1 MRVLRLLT
9 LALATS
15 LVAIGGGVPVS
26 ARTAQLTE
34 AQARSLGFST
44 VGLKQ
49 LDAGMQGF
57 IDNKQLAGIVTVLAR
72 HGEVVQQKA
81 YGYQNI
87 AAGQRMRE
95 DTIFRIYSMTKP
107 VVGVAMMMLYE
118 EGKWQPTDPIAKHLP
133 EFANVKVFSRMGE
146 DGQPVLEAPLH
157 APTVGELMSHLAGFT
172 YGFFG
177 STPVDKM
184 YRDANVLGAAS
195 LPEFSQKLAQLP
207 LSYQPGEAWIYSV
220 SVDLQGYL
228 VEKLSGKPLGVF
240 MRERIFQPLG
250 MKDTDFFVPEAKLP
264 RLATTYSDSTEG
276 LKPNEHDPNVSR
288 DPGMPSGGGGLYSTA
303 GDYLRFAQMLLDG
316 GELDGTRLLKT
327 SSVATLRT
335 NKLTPEL
342 LSGKFGIGP
351 YRMQPGSGF
360 GYDVAVIHDPAEAKS
375 PSGKGTYQWFGL
387 AGTWFWVDP
396 ANDLI
401 FIGMIQRLGGLGGG
415 AQGIEPTARKLTYQ
429 ALVDPSR

>member
-1 MRVLRLLT
+1 MRISRLLT
-9 LALATS
+9 LVVATS
-15 LVAIGGGVPVS
+15 LIAVGGGIPVS
-26 ARTAQLTE
+26 AKTGQLSE
-34 AQARSLGFST
+34 AQVRSLGFSAA
-44 VGLKQ
+44 GLEQLERGMQSFIDSKQ
-49 LDAGMQGF
+49 LSGA
-57 IDNKQLAGIVTVLAR
+57 VTILAR

-81 YGYQNI
+81 YGLQNI
-87 AAGQRMRE
+87 AAGTRMRQ
-95 DTIFRIYSMTKP
+95 DTIFSIYSMTKP

-133 EFANVKVFSRMGE
+133 EFAAVKVFNRIGE
-146 DGQPVLEAPLH
+146 DGKPVLDAPTH

-177 STPVDKM
+177 NTPVDNM
-184 YRDANVLGAAS
+184 YREANVLGAAS
-195 LPEFSQKLAQLP
+195 LPEFSQKLSQLP
-207 LSYQPGEAWIYSV
+207 LLYQPGEQWVYSV

-250 MKDTDFFVPEAKLP
+250 MKDTDFFVPEAKLA
-264 RLATTYSDSTEG
+264 RLATTYTANAAG
-276 LKPNEHDPNVSR
+276 LTPNEHDPNVSR

-303 GDYLRFAQMLLDG
+303 GDYLRFAQMLLNG

-327 SSVATLRT
+327 SSVAMMRT
-335 NKLTPEL
+335 NKLTPAL
-342 LSGKFGIGP
+342 QSGKFGIGP

-360 GYDVAVIHDPAEAKS
+360 GYDVAVIHDPIAAKS

-401 FIGMIQRLGGLGGG
+401 FIGMIQRLGGLGS
-415 AQGIEPTARKLTYQ
+415 GIEAQARKLTYQ
-429 ALVDPSR
+429 ALVDPSQ

>member
-1 MRVLRLLT
+1 MRKLRLLT
-9 LALATS
+9 LVLATS
-15 LVAIGGGVPVS
+15 LVAIGGGIAVS
-26 ARTAQLTE
+26 AKTALLSE
-34 AQARSLGFST
+34 AQVRSLGFSAP
-44 VGLKQ
+44 GLQQ
-49 LDAGMQGF
+49 LEAGMQSF
-57 IDNKQLAGIVTVLAR
+57 IDSKQLAGAVTILAR

-87 AAGQRMRE
+87 AAGTRMRE

-118 EGKWQPTDPIAKHLP
+118 EGKWQPTDTIAKHLP
-133 EFANVKVFSRMGE
+133 EFANVKVFVRMGE
-146 DGQPVLEAPLH
+146 DGQPVLEAPRH
-157 APTVGELMSHLAGFT
+157 PPTVGELMSHLAGFT

-207 LSYQPGEAWIYSV
+207 LAYEPGEAWVYSV

-240 MRERIFQPLG
+240 MRERIFQPLA
-250 MKDTDFFVPEAKLP
+250 MKDTDFFVPAAKLP
-264 RLATTYSDSTEG
+264 RLATTYTANPEG
-276 LKPNEHDPNVSR
+276 LTPNEHDPNVSR

-303 GDYLRFAQMLLDG
+303 GDYLRFAQMLLNG
-316 GELDGTRLLKT
+316 GELGGRRLLKT
-327 SSVATLRT
+327 SSVAMMRT
-335 NKLTPEL
+335 NKLTPVL
-342 LSGKFGIGP
+342 QSGKFGIGP

-360 GYDVAVIHDPAEAKS
+360 GYDVAVIHDPTEAKS

-401 FIGMIQRLGGLGGG
+401 FIGMIQRLGGLGSGMEG
-415 AQGIEPTARKLTYQ
+415 QARKLTYQ
-429 ALVDPSR
+429 ALVDPTQ

>member
-1 MRVLRLLT
+1 MRILRWLT
-9 LALATS
+9 VVLATS
-15 LVAIGGGVPVS
+15 LVALGGAIAVS
-26 ARTAQLTE
+26 AKTAPLTE
-34 AQARSLGFST
+34 AQARSLGFSAA
-44 VGLKQ
+44 GLQQ
-49 LDAGMQGF
+49 LDAGMQEF
-57 IDNKQLAGIVTVLAR
+57 IDNKQLSGAVTLLVR
-72 HGEVVQQKA
+72 HGEVVQRKV

-87 AAGQRMRE
+87 AAGTRMRE

-133 EFANVKVFSRMGE
+133 EFANLKVFNRVGE
-146 DGQPVLEAPLH
+146 DGQPVLDAPRH

-177 STPVDKM
+177 NTRVDKM
-184 YRDANVLGAAS
+184 YNDANLFGAAS
-195 LPEFSQKLAQLP
+195 LAEFSQKLSQLP
-207 LSYQPGEAWIYSV
+207 LLNQPGEAWVYSV

-250 MKDTDFFVPEAKLP
+250 MKDTDFLVPQAKLA
-264 RLATTYSDSTEG
+264 RLATTYTGSPEG
-276 LKPNEHDPNVSR
+276 LKPSEHDPNVSR
-288 DPGMPSGGGGLYSTA
+288 DPDVPSGGGGLYSTA
-303 GDYLRFAQMLLDG
+303 GDYLRFAQMLLNG
-316 GELDGTRLLKT
+316 GELDGKRLLKA

-335 NKLTPEL
+335 NKLTPAL
-342 LSGKFGIGP
+342 QSGKFGIGP
-351 YRMQPGSGF
+351 YRMRPGSGF
-360 GYDVAVIHDPAEAKS
+360 GYDVAVINDPAEAKS

-401 FIGMIQRLGGLGGG
+401 FIGMIQSLGVGGVNQ
-415 AQGIEPTARKLTYQ
+415 AIETAARKLTYD
-429 ALVDPSR
+429 ALTDPSQ